1 MSVSQACNKL
11 YNDLP
16 KFNFTGGSK
25 SITIGSGNAP
35 VFFNLSVKSDSYYI
49 ISACFRVQRGSV
61 KLDAC
66 ISDGFRNWNECIYDT
81 SGSIYPM
88 VNITLCTQAVT
99 NISLALTAAWS
110 PASGT
115 CTSDCWYTMIE
126 IS

>member
-25 SITIGSGNAP
+25 SINIGSGNAP
-35 VFFNLSVKSDSYYI
+35 VFFNLSVKPDSYYI

-88 VNITLCTQAVT
+88 VSITLCTHAVT

-110 PASGT
+110 PATGT